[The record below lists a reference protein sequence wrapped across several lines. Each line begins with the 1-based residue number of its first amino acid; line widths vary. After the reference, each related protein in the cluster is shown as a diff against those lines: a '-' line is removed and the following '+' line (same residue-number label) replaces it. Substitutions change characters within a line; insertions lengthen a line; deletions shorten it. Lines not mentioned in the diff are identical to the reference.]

1 MRDENPVKSEKKTE
15 ESWREDQEYNSEKD
29 FIFQTEEQG
38 KRVNFVFPLQKSL
51 FKKRY
56 LKRGS
61 KIFEILLEIRFFK
74 VLIDSK

>member
-51 FKKRY
+51 FKK
-56 LKRGS
+56 
-61 KIFEILLEIRFFK
+61 
-74 VLIDSK
+74 DT